1 MSDQRF
7 DLVIF
12 DCDGVLVDTERL
24 MVELEAV
31 ILTEMGWPMD
41 AAGVVE
47 RFVGRTHEY
56 MTEELSRHLGRDLG
70 LDWDEPYRDRYDAA
84 FDRVEPVDGIVD
96 ALDEIVLPT
105 CVASSGSHRRIR
117 RTLGHTGLLP
127 RFEGRIYSAD
137 DVGRGKPWPD
147 LFLHAADAMGTSPDR
162 CVVIEDS
169 TAGVCAARA
178 AGMSVLAYGSGVT
191 RPELLAGAGG
201 TLFWDM
207 RDLPALVG

>member
-1 MSDQRF
+1 MSDRRF

-24 MVELEAV
+24 MVELEAI

-41 AAGVVE
+41 ATGVVE

-56 MTEELSRHLGRDLG
+56 MTAELSRHLGRELD
-70 LDWDEPYRDRYDAA
+70 LDWDEPYRARYDEA

-96 ALDEIVLPT
+96 ALDTIVLPT

-117 RTLGHTGLLP
+117 RTLGHTGLLT

-147 LFLHAADAMGTSPDR
+147 LFLHAAASMGTAPDR
-162 CVVIEDS
+162 CIVVEDS
-169 TAGVCAARA
+169 AAGVTAARA
-178 AGMSVLAYGSGVT
+178 AGMAVLAYGSGVT

-207 RDLPALVG
+207 RDLPGLVG